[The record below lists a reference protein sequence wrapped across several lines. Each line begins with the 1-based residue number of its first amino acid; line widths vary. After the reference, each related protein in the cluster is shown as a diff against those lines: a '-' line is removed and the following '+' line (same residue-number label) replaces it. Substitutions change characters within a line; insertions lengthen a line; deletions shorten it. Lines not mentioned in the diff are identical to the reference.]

1 MIAAAKFEG
10 KTLVLTFKGGNAS
23 AGLSEVEEVIIE
35 AADGEL
41 QERITRRFVGNFVRA
56 LPWQD
61 SLQKVNAMALK
72 YTYPGS
78 HILTPRFP
86 HTKLQTIF
94 DRDSPNVNLLRF
106 LNCSSPPRAV
116 GRYECRR
123 CIR

>member
-10 KTLVLTFKGGNAS
+10 KTLVLTFKGGSAS

-61 SLQKVNAMALK
+61 SLQKVNRHGPPIHIPWIAHRDPPIPK
-72 YTYPGS
+72 Y
-78 HILTPRFP
+78 
-86 HTKLQTIF
+86 QA
-94 DRDSPNVNLLRF
+94 PNNF
-106 LNCSSPPRAV
+106 
-116 GRYECRR
+116 
-123 CIR
+123 